1 MVKII
6 KIQIVKCRIFK
17 INFNP
22 ALMFSE
28 CLWARIVLV
37 THNSLLLTRFVLY
50 FNRLCFLLMTDDS
63 YISPSLHAV
72 FLINISH

>member
-6 KIQIVKCRIFK
+6 KISFRIFK

-28 CLWARIVLV
+28 CLWALIV
-37 THNSLLLTRFVLY
+37 THNSLSLTRRFVLY
-50 FNRLCFLLMTDDS
+50 FNKLFF
-63 YISPSLHAV
+63 IVFKSLEK
-72 FLINISH
+72 LSR